1 MTTVLA
7 DSPKTRKGQ
16 KSMNEN
22 AHSTTIHMLLQGK
35 GGVGKSLIASFL
47 AQYFTSRGHAV
58 RCIDADPVNCTFSQY
73 GRLNVQRLRVLRNGG
88 IDAAFD
94 ALMETLFKDHGT
106 FVIDSGAT
114 TFIPLWNRLSQRDV
128 IAALNNVNRHLY
140 IHYII
145 TGFAQGDTVEGLR
158 RIVDHTSMGN
168 IILWVN
174 EFFGR
179 VDFLEKAISK
189 ELPGTGCRISLSSK
203 TQSGHIRPRHRRHAR
218 QEADIRR
225 GHRVE

>member
-7 DSPKTRKGQ
+7 DSPKTWKGN
-16 KSMNEN
+16 MNEN
-22 AHSTTIHMLLQGK
+22 AHSTTIHILLQRK

-47 AQYFTSRGHAV
+47 TQYFTSRGHAV

-73 GRLNVQRLRVLRNGG
+73 GRLNVQRLRVLPNGG

-128 IAALNNVNRHLY
+128 IAALNNVNRPPLY
-140 IHYII
+140 SLHHYRLRSRRHRRRSSSDRGRDVYGKHNSLGQRILRSCRFPRK
-145 TGFAQGDTVEGLR
+145 GDKQGT
-158 RIVDHTSMGN
+158 
-168 IILWVN
+168 
-174 EFFGR
+174 
-179 VDFLEKAISK
+179 A
-189 ELPGTGCRISLSSK
+189 GTGCRISRSSK

-218 QEADIRR
+218 QEADLRR